1 MARSPGLGLGSASL
15 EFLLELRCGGSFE
28 KSPASL
34 LRPPRYEYQPLPSQ
48 RHIRLLELQKSPSDS
63 LISYRLVSYLL
74 DDLPQYQALS
84 YTWGDGKP
92 ASTIFLDGMWFGIT
106 TNVQDFLSRL
116 KSPSFGPTYIWI
128 DAICI
133 NQTDNRE
140 KETQVQ
146 MMGDIYRQASNV
158 IVWLGESDDAPAA
171 MNLVRRVAYGMREVS
186 PFWVVHPIIRVI
198 KFLTRAFQ
206 SVASERLQDRM
217 IDFLG
222 PLMRFWVK
230 YQTSMPWGLIAK
242 LVTPL
247 STAKRLLKRHLPES
261 KTIDPEWY
269 ALIKL
274 LRHSWFERIWTK
286 QEVVFA
292 STITVM
298 YGPELIRWE
307 SLNLVVEALCSSWM
321 SKEYTT
327 LTTAEANFARR
338 SLPSE
343 MIHLRQIENMRSIE
357 KTSGIKQS
365 LFDLLFRF
373 SRCKSTNRKDKVF
386 ALMGLSHEAER
397 DRMLFGGLLRICPS
411 LPTGINYEKSDRD
424 VFVETAQN
432 MLTRE
437 ASAFRTPLDILP
449 FAGVGHPTE
458 VENLPSWAPDWSCVP
473 PAYTLAYHL
482 AGEVYSYRAS
492 GKHSD
497 PYVYNGPEGS
507 ELILAAT
514 GVPVES
520 QKLLGMMPGRTTS
533 PYVRLGSV
541 PDSIEIEGMVFG
553 EAAHLSPAWEMDLV
567 NQDAA
572 NCLLDAI
579 KWRQDVFELAS
590 KWATNPYFTREVLPE
605 AFWRT
610 LIGDRCP
617 TERPAPTIYQQHGNN
632 FEVTQQILK
641 SRLNGQDLGDITENL
656 AAEFPAAMFEDVR
669 EQILD
674 SFSLPYAVAMNQC
687 SLHRRFCVTNN
698 GLMALVPAGTKNGDV
713 VCVIRGAQTPF
724 ILRPVE
730 GWTCQLVGECYV
742 HGIMDGEMMD
752 EEYLKTLL
760 IV

>member
-1 MARSPGLGLGSASL
+1 MARNPGLGSVSL
-15 EFLLELRCGGSFE
+15 DFLLELRCGGSFE
-28 KSPASL
+28 KSPVSL

-48 RHIRLLELQKSPSDS
+48 RHVRLLELQKSASDN
-63 LISYRLVSYLL
+63 LISYRLVPYLL
-74 DDLPQYQALS
+74 DDLPPYQALS
-84 YTWGDGKP
+84 YTWGDDKP
-92 ASTIFLDGMWFGIT
+92 ASTIFLDGTWFGVT

-116 KSPSFGPTYIWI
+116 KEFPFGAGYIWI

-133 NQTDNRE
+133 NQADNHE
-140 KETQVQ
+140 KVGQLQ
-146 MMGDIYRQASNV
+146 MMGEIYHRASNV
-158 IVWLGESDDAPAA
+158 IVWLGESDDATAA
-171 MNLVRRVAYGMREVS
+171 MNLVRRVSHGMREVS

-206 SVASERLQDRM
+206 SVASQRIQDRM
-217 IDFLG
+217 IDFMG

-230 YQTSMPWGLIAK
+230 HQTTVPWGLIAK

-247 STAKRLLKRHLPES
+247 STAKHLLKRALPES
-261 KTIDPEWY
+261 KTIDPEWH
-269 ALIKL
+269 ALINL
-274 LRHSWFERIWTK
+274 LHHPWFERIWVR
-286 QEVVFA
+286 QEAVFA

-298 YGPELIRWE
+298 YGSELVHWE
-307 SLNLVVEALCSSWM
+307 SLNIVVEALCSTWM
-321 SKEYTT
+321 SKQYTT
-327 LTTAEANFARR
+327 LTTAEATFARR

-357 KTSGIKQS
+357 GTSGIKQS

-411 LPTGINYEKSDRD
+411 LPTAIDYDKSDRD

-437 ASAFRTPLDILP
+437 ASAFRVPLDILP
-449 FAGVGHPTE
+449 LAGIGYPTE
-458 VENLPSWAPDWSCVP
+458 VQNLPSWAPDWSCVP

-482 AGEVYSYRAS
+482 AGEIYSYRAS

-541 PDSIEIEGMVFG
+541 PDSIEIEAIILG
-553 EAAHLSPAWEMDLV
+553 EAAHLGPVWEMDLV
-567 NQDAA
+567 NQDTAS
-572 NCLLDAI
+572 CLLDAI
-579 KWRQDVFELAS
+579 KWRQEGVDLVS
-590 KWATNPYFTREVLPE
+590 KWATDPYFTGEVLPE

-610 LIGDRCP
+610 LIGNRCP
-617 TERPAPTIYQQHGNN
+617 TERPAPPIYQQHGNN
-632 FEVTQQILK
+632 LEVTQQILK
-641 SRLNGQDLGDITENL
+641 SRLNGEDLGDITELL
-656 AAEFPAAMFEDVR
+656 AAEFPAAMFEDVQ

-698 GLMALVPAGTKNGDV
+698 GLMALVPAGTKDGDV

-742 HGIMDGEMMD
+742 HGIMDGEMMNA
-752 EEYLKTLL
+752 EYLKTIL
-760 IV
+760 II